1 MNLRVFGGEIERIE
15 PKRPRPIVTVSMLSL
30 KNRGCIVNCN
40 LPETVDL
47 IKFIMKGYSKGRYKK
62 VKTEADVFYFVQSN
76 YCTKVRDRP

>member
-1 MNLRVFGGEIERIE
+1 MRTRRVAGRIWKNRTRRWDGVKKMNLRVFGGEIERIE

-47 IKFIMKGYSKGRYKK
+47 IKVHHEG
-62 VKTEADVFYFVQSN
+62 VL
-76 YCTKVRDRP
+76 